1 MAHIDDEIKRLIRQ
15 TVEGDAVVFQGVV
28 TEVDETEF
36 TCTVRRDGEVDYF
49 EVRLRGLVKGSLQ
62 GFAFIPRV
70 QSVVLVAHI
79 GRSNELFVCQFTE
92 IDKVI
97 FTDNDL
103 SFLLDTE
110 KIDIRKGE
118 KITVHVDAE
127 KLEIVNDKV
136 KVLQEG
142 TALTVRADRT
152 TVKASSGGVTITRN
166 GSGLKK
172 TLDNILTAIQA
183 LTVVAPMGVTS
194 TPVNSAT
201 FAQIQADLPNYL
213 EG

>member
-1 MAHIDDEIKRLIRQ
+1 MFVLCCDIKIGAYYYD
-15 TVEGDAVVFQGVV
+15 VKDAAELKELA
-28 TEVDETEF
+28 T
-36 TCTVRRDGEVDYF
+36 
-49 EVRLRGLVKGSLQ
+49 L
-62 GFAFIPRV
+62 
-70 QSVVLVAHI
+70 
-79 GRSNELFVCQFTE
+79 ELFVCQFTE

-142 TALTVRADRT
+142 TALTVTADRT
-152 TVKASSGGVTITRN
+152 TIKASTGGVTITRG
-166 GSGLKK
+166 GSGFKK

-194 TPVNSAT
+194 APVNSAT